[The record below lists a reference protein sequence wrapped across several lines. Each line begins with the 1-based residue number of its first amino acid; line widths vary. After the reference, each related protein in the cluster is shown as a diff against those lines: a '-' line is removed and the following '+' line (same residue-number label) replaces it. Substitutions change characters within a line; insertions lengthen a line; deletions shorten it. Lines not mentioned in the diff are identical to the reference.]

1 MARPK
6 IHKNPRKLN
15 LVIPLELKR
24 KLYAL
29 AMAAGKSM
37 SQMVSD
43 WTEEK
48 SAMTPK

>member
-6 IHKNPRKLN
+6 LHRNPRKLN
-15 LVIPLELKR
+15 LVIPLESKR
-24 KLYAL
+24 KLYAM
-29 AMAAGKSM
+29 AMREGKSM

-48 SAMTPK
+48 AAIPTK